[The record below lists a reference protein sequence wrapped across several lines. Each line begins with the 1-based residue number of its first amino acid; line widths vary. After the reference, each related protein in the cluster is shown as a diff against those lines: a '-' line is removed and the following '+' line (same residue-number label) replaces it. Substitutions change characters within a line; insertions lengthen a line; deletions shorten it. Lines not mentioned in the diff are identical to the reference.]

1 MAQPDS
7 ALVPSGSPGDL
18 RRTMLPKNM
27 VAVVIGLAFL
37 PIILNGLGI
46 RFSAAP
52 ITVVVQGPEQAES
65 SLEAP
70 PVVQPITRGA
80 IIYVLLEWTAFM
92 IALAT
97 VVLAVTHY
105 FITHDVTTPTIS
117 TALFFSGMIDAFEAL
132 AGVHLLPFPVEDLN
146 RFLPF
151 TWFVSRLVNVCFLIA
166 GTLPFVWRP
175 ARPVAQGRVRDL
187 PFLILTGVLFAGM
200 SYLIVFLC
208 AWSHVPQ
215 SLYPNWRIVH
225 RPWDLIPL
233 FLYLFAGS
241 VVFPRFYR
249 AQPSLFS
256 HALFVS
262 VIPNIA
268 AELHAA
274 FGSVALYDNN
284 FNIAC
289 FEKIIAYLVPFLGL
303 LLDYRRAYDADVAL
317 QVTHEKLRVARNVQQ
332 GLLPQCSPE
341 ITGYDIAGHYLPADM
356 VGGDYY
362 DYVRMADGR
371 WGIVVADVSGH
382 EIGASLLMAKTRA
395 YLRALAKSDSDV
407 ETILGRL
414 HEFLLEDTQDKWFV
428 TMFFAALHPQTGAIE
443 YAGAAQQAFVLR
455 RDGTVTI
462 LKSTST
468 PLGVFADHPPRCGP
482 PAALAE
488 GDVFVAVTDGIIE
501 AKSPAGEQFSQDRV
515 VSVLREHLGRST
527 AEMMDALNQSF
538 RSFCGSAPVIDDLT
552 VVIVCR
558 TATS

>member
-1 MAQPDS
+1 MPQAEFDSIASARPD
-7 ALVPSGSPGDL
+7 DL
-18 RRTMLPKNM
+18 SRTMLPKNL

-46 RFSAAP
+46 RFSAVQTPVAVQEAVEP
-52 ITVVVQGPEQAES
+52 PLAERVVPADVS
-65 SLEAP
+65 S
-70 PVVQPITRGA
+70 GA
-80 IIYVLLEWTAFM
+80 IIHVVLEWTGFM

-97 VVLAVTHY
+97 VVFAVTHY

-117 TALFFSGMIDAFEAL
+117 TAFFFSGMIDAFQSL
-132 AGVHLLPFPVEDLN
+132 AGVHLLPFVVDDIN
-146 RFLPF
+146 NFLPF

-166 GTLPFVWRP
+166 GTLPFVWHH
-175 ARPVAQGRVRDL
+175 ARSAARRRERDL
-187 PFLILTGVLFAGM
+187 RFLILAGVLFAVM
-200 SYLIVFLC
+200 AYVIVYLC
-208 AWSHVPQ
+208 AWSNLPRTV
-215 SLYPNWRIVH
+215 YPNWRVVH

-262 VIPNIA
+262 VVPNIA
-268 AELHAA
+268 AELYAA

-284 FNIAC
+284 FNIAS

-317 QVTHEKLRVARNVQQ
+317 QVTNEKLRVARDVQQ
-332 GLLPQCSPE
+332 GLLPQMSPE
-341 ITGYDIAGHYLPADM
+341 IAGYDIAGHYLPADM

-395 YLRALAKSDSDV
+395 YLRALAKSDDKL

-414 HEFLLEDTQDKWFV
+414 HEFLVEDTHDKWFV
-428 TMFFAALHPQTGAIE
+428 TMFFAALDPPTGALE
-443 YAGAAQQAFVLR
+443 YAGAAQQAHILR
-455 RDGTVTI
+455 RDGSVMV

-468 PLGVFADHPPRCGP
+468 PLGVFADHPPRCSP
-482 PAALAE
+482 CTDLRP

-501 AKSPAGEQFSQDRV
+501 AKSPAGEQFGQDRMI
-515 VSVLREHLGRST
+515 SVLLAHRNRSAT
-527 AEMMDALNQSF
+527 EMMDALNQSF
-538 RSFCGSAPVIDDLT
+538 RSFCASAPAIDDLT
-552 VVIVCR
+552 VVIVRR
-558 TATS
+558 TA

>member
-1 MAQPDS
+1 MAQPEFASIPS
-7 ALVPSGSPGDL
+7 ALPGDL
-18 RRTMLPKNM
+18 SHTMLPKNM

-46 RFSAAP
+46 RFSAASAP
-52 ITVVVQGPEQAES
+52 AVVQEVTEPG
-65 SLEAP
+65 LEVP
-70 PVVQPITRGA
+70 PVAPQLNRGA

-105 FITHDVTTPTIS
+105 FITHVVTTPTIS
-117 TALFFSGMIDAFEAL
+117 AALFFSGTIDAFEAM
-132 AGVHLLPFPVEDLN
+132 AGVGLLQFAVEDIN

-175 ARPVAQGRVRDL
+175 ARPVAQGRERDL
-187 PFLILTGVLFAGM
+187 PFLALTGVLFAGM

-208 AWSHVPQ
+208 AWSQLPQ
-215 SLYPNWRIVH
+215 SMYPNWRVVH

-274 FGSVALYDNN
+274 FGSTALYDNN

-317 QVTHEKLRVARNVQQ
+317 QVTNEKLRVARNVQQ
-332 GLLPQCSPE
+332 GLLPKTSPD
-341 ITGYDIAGHYLPADM
+341 ITGYDISGHYLPADM

-362 DYVRMADGR
+362 DYIRLADGR

-395 YLRALAKSDSDV
+395 YLRALAKGDGDLQ
-407 ETILGRL
+407 TILGRL

-428 TMFFAALHPQTGAIE
+428 TMFFAALDPPTGALE
-443 YAGAAQQAFVLR
+443 YAGAAQQAFILR
-455 RDGTVTI
+455 ADGTVTV

-468 PLGVFADHPPRCGP
+468 PLGVFADHPPRCAP
-482 PAALAE
+482 HASIE
-488 GDVFVAVTDGIIE
+488 VGDVFVSATDGVVE
-501 AKSPAGEQFSQDRV
+501 AKSPSGEQFGQDRV
-515 VSVLREHLGRST
+515 ISVLRENRNRST

-538 RSFCGSAPVIDDLT
+538 WAFCGSAPVTDDMT
-552 VVIVCR
+552 TVIVRR
-558 TATS
+558 TV

>member
-1 MAQPDS
+1 MALPDF
-7 ALVPSGSPGDL
+7 ATITGAPPGDL
-18 RRTMLPKNM
+18 NRTMLPKSV

-37 PIILNGLGI
+37 PIILNGLGVS
-46 RFSAAP
+46 FSAAP
-52 ITVVVQGPEQAES
+52 SGPVA
-65 SLEAP
+65 LEAVEGQLLPAALP
-70 PVVQPITRGA
+70 PEINRGA
-80 IIYVLLEWTAFM
+80 MIYLLLEWTAFM

-97 VVLAVTHY
+97 VVLTVTHY
-105 FITHDVTTPTIS
+105 FITHDVTTPIIS
-117 TALFFSGMIDAFEAL
+117 TALFFSGTIDAFEAM
-132 AGVHLLPFPVEDLN
+132 AGVHLLPITVDDMN

-175 ARPVAQGRVRDL
+175 ARPVAQGQERDL
-187 PFLILTGVLFAGM
+187 PFLIFTGVLFAGM

-208 AWSHVPQ
+208 AWSNVPQ
-215 SLYPNWRIVH
+215 VLYPNWRVVH
-225 RPWDLIPL
+225 RPCDLLPL
-233 FLYLFAGS
+233 FLYLFAGA
-241 VVFPRFYR
+241 VVLPRFYR

-274 FGSVALYDNN
+274 FGSSANYDNN

-289 FEKIIAYLVPFLGL
+289 FEKIVAYLVPFVGL

-332 GLLPQCSPE
+332 GLLPQTSPE
-341 ITGYDIAGHYLPADM
+341 ISGYQISGHYLPADM

-395 YLRALAKSDSDV
+395 YLRALAKSDDSL

-414 HEFLLEDTQDKWFV
+414 HEFLIEDTQDKWFV
-428 TMFFAALHPQTGAIE
+428 TMFFAALESQTGALE
-443 YAGAAQQAFVLR
+443 YAGAAQQAFILR
-455 RDGTVTI
+455 AGGTVTI

-468 PLGVFADHPPRCGP
+468 PLGVFADHPPRCA
-482 PAALAE
+482 PAAMLE
-488 GDVFVAVTDGIIE
+488 PGDVFVASTDGFVE
-501 AKSPAGEQFSQDRV
+501 AKSPAGEQFGQDRLV
-515 VSVLREHLGRST
+515 AVLRDCRHRSS
-527 AEMMDALNQSF
+527 AEMMEALNHCF
-538 RSFCGSAPVIDDLT
+538 WSFCGSAPVADDLT
-552 VVIVCR
+552 VVIVRR
-558 TATS
+558 TP

>member
-1 MAQPDS
+1 MAQSEFASIPG
-7 ALVPSGSPGDL
+7 PSSGDL
-18 RRTMLPKNM
+18 RRTMLPKSV

-46 RFSAAP
+46 SFSAAP
-52 ITVVVQGPEQAES
+52 PAPTAQEAIEGQLQPAAMPPE
-65 SLEAP
+65 
-70 PVVQPITRGA
+70 INRGA
-80 IIYVLLEWTAFM
+80 IIYLLLEWTAFM

-97 VVLAVTHY
+97 VVLALTHY
-105 FITHDVTTPTIS
+105 FITHDVTTPIIS
-117 TALFFSGMIDAFEAL
+117 TALFFSGTIDAFGAM
-132 AGVHLLPFPVEDLN
+132 AAVHLLPIQVDDIN

-175 ARPVAQGRVRDL
+175 ARPAAQGQERDL
-187 PFLILTGVLFAGM
+187 PFLIFTGVLFAGM

-215 SLYPNWRIVH
+215 VLYPGWHVVH
-225 RPWDLIPL
+225 RPCDLAPL

-274 FGSVALYDNN
+274 FGSVANYDNH

-289 FEKIIAYLVPFLGL
+289 FEKIVAYLVPFIGL

-332 GLLPQCSPE
+332 GLLPQTAPE
-341 ITGYDIAGHYLPADM
+341 IEGYEITGHYLPADM

-395 YLRALAKSDSDV
+395 YLRALAKSDESV
-407 ETILGRL
+407 QTILGRL

-428 TMFFAALHPQTGAIE
+428 TMFFAALEPRTGSLE
-443 YAGAAQQAFVLR
+443 YAGAAQQAFIVR
-455 RDGTVTI
+455 APGTVTI

-468 PLGVFADHPPRCGP
+468 PLGVFADHPPRCAP
-482 PAALAE
+482 CAMLE
-488 GDVFVAVTDGIIE
+488 VGDVFVASTDGVVE
-501 AKSPAGEQFSQDRV
+501 AKSPAGEQFGQDRLIN
-515 VSVLREHLGRST
+515 VLRDNRDRSSG
-527 AEMMDALNQSF
+527 EMMDALNRSF
-538 RSFCGSAPVIDDLT
+538 WSFCGTAPVADDLT
-552 VVIVCR
+552 VVIVRR
-558 TATS
+558 TP

>member
-1 MAQPDS
+1 MAQSDFASIPGE
-7 ALVPSGSPGDL
+7 PPGDL
-18 RRTMLPKNM
+18 KRTMLPKSV

-46 RFSAAP
+46 SFSAASS
-52 ITVVVQGPEQAES
+52 GPVA
-65 SLEAP
+65 LEAVEGQLQPAPVP
-70 PVVQPITRGA
+70 PEINRGA
-80 IIYVLLEWTAFM
+80 MIYLLLEWTAFM

-105 FITHDVTTPTIS
+105 FITHDVTTPIIS
-117 TALFFSGMIDAFEAL
+117 TALFFSGTIDAFEAM
-132 AGVHLLPFPVEDLN
+132 AGVHLLPITVDDMN

-175 ARPVAQGRVRDL
+175 ARPVAQGQERDL
-187 PFLILTGVLFAGM
+187 PFLIFTGVLFAGM

-208 AWSHVPQ
+208 AWSNVPQ
-215 SLYPNWRIVH
+215 VLYPSWRVVH
-225 RPWDLIPL
+225 RPCDLIPL
-233 FLYLFAGS
+233 FLYLFAGA
-241 VVFPRFYR
+241 VVLPRFYR

-274 FGSVALYDNN
+274 FGSVANYDNN

-289 FEKIIAYLVPFLGL
+289 FEKIVAYLVPFVGL

-332 GLLPQCSPE
+332 GLLPQTSPE
-341 ITGYDIAGHYLPADM
+341 ITGYEISGHYLPADM

-395 YLRALAKSDSDV
+395 YLRALAKSHESL

-428 TMFFAALHPQTGAIE
+428 TMFFAALDAPTGALE
-443 YAGAAQQAFVLR
+443 YAGAAQQAFILR
-455 RDGTVTI
+455 AGGTVTI

-482 PAALAE
+482 GAVLEA
-488 GDVFVAVTDGIIE
+488 GDVFVAPTDGFVE
-501 AKSPAGEQFSQDRV
+501 AKSPAGEQFGQDRLIA
-515 VSVLREHLGRST
+515 VLRDCRHRTS
-527 AEMMDALNQSF
+527 AEMLDALNHCF
-538 RSFCGSAPVIDDLT
+538 RSFCGTAPVADDLT
-552 VVIVCR
+552 VVILRR
-558 TATS
+558 TP

>member
-1 MAQPDS
+1 MAQS
-7 ALVPSGSPGDL
+7 EFVSIPGTPAADL
-18 RRTMLPKNM
+18 SHTMLPKTI
-27 VAVVIGLAFL
+27 VAILIGLAFL
-37 PIILNGLGI
+37 PSLLNGLGMS
-46 RFSAAP
+46 FSAALP
-52 ITVVVQGPEQAES
+52 PLIVQEPVEPS
-65 SLEAP
+65 VEAAPMP
-70 PVVQPITRGA
+70 PAVTRGA

-117 TALFFSGMIDAFEAL
+117 TALFFSGMIDAFEAM
-132 AGVHLLPFPVEDLN
+132 AGVNLLAFHVEDIS

-175 ARPVAQGRVRDL
+175 ARPAALGRERDL
-187 PFLILTGVLFAGM
+187 PFLVLTGVLFAGM

-208 AWSHVPQ
+208 AWSQLPQ
-215 SLYPNWRIVH
+215 SLFPNWRVVH

-268 AELHAA
+268 AEMHAV

-317 QVTHEKLRVARNVQQ
+317 QVTNEKLRVARNVQQ
-332 GLLPQCSPE
+332 GLLPKSSPE
-341 ITGYDIAGHYLPADM
+341 IEGYDISGHYLPADM

-362 DYVRMADGR
+362 DYVRLADGR
-371 WGIVVADVSGH
+371 WGIAVADVSGH

-395 YLRALAKSDSDV
+395 YLRALAKSDDDLQ
-407 ETILGRL
+407 TILGRL

-428 TMFFAALHPQTGAIE
+428 TMFFAALEPKTGALE
-443 YAGAAQQAFVLR
+443 YAGAAQQAFIVR
-455 RDGTVTI
+455 ADGTVTI

-468 PLGVFADHPPRCGP
+468 PLGVFADHPPQCAP
-482 PAALAE
+482 LAAINS
-488 GDVFVAVTDGIIE
+488 GDVFVAATDGVAE
-501 AKSPAGEQFSQDRV
+501 AKSPTGEQFGHDRMV
-515 VSVLREHLGRST
+515 CVLREHRHRST
-527 AEMMDALNQSF
+527 SEMMDALNQSF
-538 RSFCGSAPVIDDLT
+538 RKFCGTAPVIDDVT
-552 VVIVCR
+552 IVIVR
-558 TATS
+558 RS

>member
-1 MAQPDS
+1 MAQPEFVLITG
-7 ALVPSGSPGDL
+7 ATAGDL
-18 RRTMLPKNM
+18 SRTMLPKSL
-27 VAVVIGLAFL
+27 VAAVIGLAFL

-46 RFSAAP
+46 SFSAVPASAA
-52 ITVVVQGPEQAES
+52 VQEAEESTAGPS
-65 SLEAP
+65 FTPP
-70 PVVQPITRGA
+70 PVPPQLNSGA

-117 TALFFSGMIDAFEAL
+117 TALFFSGTIDAFEAL
-132 AGVHLLPFPVEDLN
+132 AAVNLLPFVVDDVN

-151 TWFVSRLVNVCFLIA
+151 TWFVSRLVNVCVLIA
-166 GTLPFVWRP
+166 GTLPFVWRR
-175 ARPVAQGRVRDL
+175 ARTARGRKRDL
-187 PFLILTGVLFAGM
+187 PFLILTGVLFAVM
-200 SYLIVFLC
+200 SFFIVFLC
-208 AWSHVPQ
+208 AWSPVPQ
-215 SLYPNWRIVH
+215 AIYPNWRIVH
-225 RPWDLIPL
+225 RPWDLVPL

-241 VVFPRFYR
+241 VVFPRFYL

-274 FGSVALYDNN
+274 FGSTAVYDNN

-317 QVTHEKLRVARNVQQ
+317 QVTNEKLRVARNVQQ
-332 GLLPQCSPE
+332 GLLPKSSPD
-341 ITGYDIAGHYLPADM
+341 IAGYDIAGHYLPADM

-362 DYVRMADGR
+362 DYVRLADGR

-395 YLRALAKSDSDV
+395 YLRALAKGDGDLQ
-407 ETILGRL
+407 TILGRL

-428 TMFFAALHPQTGAIE
+428 TMFFAALDPATGGLE
-443 YAGAAQQAFVLR
+443 YAGAAQQAFILR

-468 PLGVFADHPPRCGP
+468 PLGVFADHPPRCAP
-482 PAALAE
+482 RAALAV
-488 GDVFVAVTDGIIE
+488 GDVFVAATDGVVE
-501 AKSPAGEQFSQDRV
+501 AKSPAGEQFGHDRMV
-515 VSVLREHLGRST
+515 TVLREHRHRNT
-527 AEMMDALNQSF
+527 AQMMEALNHSF
-538 RSFCGSAPVIDDLT
+538 RSFCGTAPVIDDLT
-552 VVIVCR
+552 VVIVR
-558 TATS
+558 RSE

>member
-1 MAQPDS
+1 MAQSEFLSIPS
-7 ALVPSGSPGDL
+7 ASPGDL
-18 RRTMLPKNM
+18 SRTMLPKNM

-46 RFSAAP
+46 SFSAVPAP
-52 ITVVVQGPEQAES
+52 AAIQEAAEPSSAPQAVLQEVS
-65 SLEAP
+65 S
-70 PVVQPITRGA
+70 GA
-80 IIYVLLEWTAFM
+80 IIHVLLEWTAFM

-117 TALFFSGMIDAFEAL
+117 TALFFSGMIDAFESL
-132 AGVHLLPFPVEDLN
+132 AGVHLLPFTVNDIN
-146 RFLPF
+146 NFLPF

-166 GTLPFVWRP
+166 GTLPFVWHW
-175 ARPVAQGRVRDL
+175 ARPVARRRERDL
-187 PFLILTGVLFAGM
+187 PFLILTGVLFAVM
-200 SYLIVFLC
+200 AYVIVFLC
-208 AWSHVPQ
+208 AWSNLPQ
-215 SLYPNWRIVH
+215 SLYPNWRVVH

-241 VVFPRFYR
+241 VIFPQFYR

-274 FGSVALYDNN
+274 FGSTALYDNN
-284 FNIAC
+284 FNIAS

-317 QVTHEKLRVARNVQQ
+317 QVTNEKLRVARNVQQ
-332 GLLPQCSPE
+332 GLLPQTSPD
-341 ITGYDIAGHYLPADM
+341 IAGYDIAGHYLPADM

-362 DYVRMADGR
+362 DYIRMADGR

-395 YLRALAKSDSDV
+395 YLRALAKSDDDLQ
-407 ETILGRL
+407 TILGRL

-428 TMFFAALHPQTGAIE
+428 TMFFAALEPQTGVLE
-443 YAGAAQQAFVLR
+443 YAGAAQQAHILR
-455 RDGTVTI
+455 GDGTVTV

-468 PLGVFADHPPRCGP
+468 PLGVFADHPPLCSP
-482 PAALAE
+482 LATLHA
-488 GDVFVAVTDGIIE
+488 GDVLVAVTDGIIE
-501 AKSPAGEQFSQDRV
+501 AKSPAGEQFGQDRML
-515 VSVLREHLGRST
+515 SVLRDHRECST
-527 AEMMDALNQSF
+527 AEMMHALNHSF
-538 RSFCGSAPVIDDLT
+538 ASFCGSAPVTDDLT
-552 VVIVCR
+552 VVLLRR
-558 TATS
+558 TT

>member
-1 MAQPDS
+1 MARQEFVSIPS
-7 ALVPSGSPGDL
+7 APPGNL
-18 RRTMLPKNM
+18 SHTMLPKNM

-37 PIILNGLGI
+37 PIILNGLGF
-46 RFSAAP
+46 RFSAVSPPA
-52 ITVVVQGPEQAES
+52 IVQESAES
-65 SLEAP
+65 SLAP
-70 PVVQPITRGA
+70 RAAPQAVSSGA
-80 IIYVLLEWTAFM
+80 IIHVLLEWTAFM

-132 AGVHLLPFPVEDLN
+132 AAVGLLPYTVADIN
-146 RFLPF
+146 NFLPF

-166 GTLPFVWRP
+166 GTLPFVWHLARP
-175 ARPVAQGRVRDL
+175 AVRRRERDL
-187 PFLILTGVLFAGM
+187 PFLVLTGVLFAVM
-200 SYLIVFLC
+200 AYVIVFLC
-208 AWSHVPQ
+208 AWSNLPQ
-215 SLYPNWRIVH
+215 SVFPNWRVVH

-241 VVFPRFYR
+241 VVFPQFYR

-317 QVTHEKLRVARNVQQ
+317 QVTNEKLRVARNVQQ
-332 GLLPQCSPE
+332 GLLPQSSPD
-341 ITGYDIAGHYLPADM
+341 ICGYDIAGHYLPADM

-362 DYVRMADGR
+362 DYIRMADGR

-395 YLRALAKSDSDV
+395 YLRALAKSDDDLQ
-407 ETILGRL
+407 TILGRL

-428 TMFFAALHPQTGAIE
+428 TMFFAALDPQTGALE
-443 YAGAAQQAFVLR
+443 YAGAAQQAHLIR
-455 RDGTVTI
+455 GDGTVTV

-468 PLGVFADHPPRCGP
+468 PLGVFADHPPLCAPR
-482 PAALAE
+482 AAMHA
-488 GDVFVAVTDGIIE
+488 GDVFVAVTDGVVE
-501 AKSPAGEQFSQDRV
+501 AKSPAGEQFGQDRML
-515 VSVLREHLGRST
+515 SVLRENRKCST

-552 VVIVCR
+552 VVILRR
-558 TATS
+558 TT